1 MVSSGESPY
10 FSAAMLEGVKFND
23 HWAISYSKYDIGC
36 TVERNTDLSCKG
48 YTHESAVKIAIN
60 VVVYS
65 TLP

>member
-1 MVSSGESPY
+1 
-10 FSAAMLEGVKFND
+10 MLEGVKFND